1 MKVISNTALKM
12 EAVRGMEGKETNTE
26 GIRKEYDKNESMY
39 QLDYEKSKSSV
50 TVYNSI

>member
-1 MKVISNTALKM
+1 MKVISNTALKT
-12 EAVRGMEGKETNTE
+12 EAVRGMERKETNTE
-26 GIRKEYDKNESMY
+26 GIRKEYDKYESMY